1 MPGGFHPF
9 HPGHLDLY
17 QKALEAFPGAD
28 VYVAASNDTSKRPF
42 PFAIKEKLA
51 QLAGV
56 APGHFVQVK
65 SPFGPEEITSKYD
78 PETTQLIFVKS
89 DKNSK
94 TGPNPEGP
102 FPAEPDPKTG
112 KLPLV
117 TRGPRKGLPVSD
129 RLQYYHKD
137 QPMAPMSRHAYL
149 AYLPAKEFGG
159 GMTSGSEMRKEWPT
173 LDDQGKIDRVM
184 TLYPQTQ
191 GNKRLA
197 STVVRMLDTA
207 IPPSEVAEA
216 TLVNDPERGV
226 EIRPDGGLGSY
237 TPDTLKRT
245 VEQHIIR
252 ALEHLKNGDFEKVDY
267 MLYQWGVLQ
276 SKVDALR
283 KYADFMQQQGRRPI
297 ARGRE
302 VDLGEDYV
310 EETWSNKYKKSINCS
325 NPKGFSQKAHCA
337 ARRKRAAGGKTKSKP
352 VR

>member
-1 MPGGFHPF
+1 M
-9 HPGHLDLY
+9 
-17 QKALEAFPGAD
+17 
-28 VYVAASNDTSKRPF
+28 
-42 PFAIKEKLA
+42 
-51 QLAGV
+51 
-56 APGHFVQVK
+56 
-65 SPFGPEEITSKYD
+65 
-78 PETTQLIFVKS
+78 TQ
-89 DKNSK
+89 
-94 TGPNPEGP
+94 
-102 FPAEPDPKTG
+102 
-112 KLPLV
+112 
-117 TRGPRKGLPVSD
+117 
-129 RLQYYHKD
+129 
-137 QPMAPMSRHAYL
+137 HAYM
-149 AYLPAKEFGG
+149 AYLPTVTFGP
-159 GMTSGSEMRKEWPT
+159 GMQSATEIRTAWPE
-173 LDDQGKIDRVM
+173 LDDRRRMALVM
-184 TLYPQTQ
+184 SLYPHTQ
-191 GNKRLA
+191 KNPRLA
-197 STVVRMLDTA
+197 KTVVKMLDTA
-207 IPPSEVAEA
+207 IQPGGVTEA
-216 TLVNDPERGV
+216 TLVNDPKRGI

-252 ALEHLKNGDFEKVDY
+252 ALEHLKNGDFDKVDY